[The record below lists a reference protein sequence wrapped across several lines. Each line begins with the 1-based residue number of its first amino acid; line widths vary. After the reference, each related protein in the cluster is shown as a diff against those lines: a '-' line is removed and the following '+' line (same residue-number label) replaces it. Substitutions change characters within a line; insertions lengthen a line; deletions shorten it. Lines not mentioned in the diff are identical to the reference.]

1 MRRPGMPAALA
12 QSVFGA
18 VQASLA
24 RPAISQRL
32 LELGADLATLG
43 PQPFAAFL
51 ERDNQRWAEAAA
63 AGLVTT
69 AN

>member
-1 MRRPGMPAALA
+1 MPAALA
-12 QSVFGA
+12 QRVYAA

-51 ERDNQRWAEAAA
+51 EQDNRRWAEVSA